1 MYAIIRTG
9 GKQYRVEPNRS
20 IRVEKLDGDAGSR
33 ITLNDVMLIGG
44 NKPLIGT
51 PTVQGAVVNVEVV
64 EQTRNDTVLVFKKI
78 RRHNHRRK
86 NGHRQPITV
95 LKVLEILRPGEA
107 SVLPAQK
114 NIAVKSEAV
123 ETAAKVAPKTVKAAA
138 TKTAAKPVAAK
149 AAAKAPA
156 KATTAKSAPAAE
168 TPQTQSSDKAE

>member
-20 IRVEKLDGDAGSR
+20 IRVEKLEGAAGSR
-33 ITLNDVMLIGG
+33 IALSDVMLIGG
-44 NKPLIGT
+44 DKPLIGT
-51 PTVQGAVVNVEVV
+51 PTVQGAVVNAEVV

-114 NIAVKSEAV
+114 DVAVKSEAV
-123 ETAAKVAPKTVKAAA
+123 ETAAAAKTVKAAA

-156 KATTAKSAPAAE
+156 KVTTAKSAPKAE
-168 TPQTQSSDKAE
+168 APQTQSSDKAE

>member
-20 IRVEKLDGDAGSR
+20 IRVEKLDGAAGSR

-44 NKPLIGT
+44 DKPLIGT
-51 PTVQGAVVNVEVV
+51 PTVQGAVVNAEVV

-114 NIAVKSEAV
+114 DVAVKSEAV
-123 ETAAKVAPKTVKAAA
+123 ETATAAKTVKAAA
-138 TKTAAKPVAAK
+138 TKTAAAASKPAAK
-149 AAAKAPA
+149 SSSK
-156 KATTAKSAPAAE
+156 KVAE
-168 TPQTQSSDKAE
+168 APQTQSSDKAE

>member
-1 MYAIIRTG
+1 
-9 GKQYRVEPNRS
+9 
-20 IRVEKLDGDAGSR
+20 
-33 ITLNDVMLIGG
+33 
-44 NKPLIGT
+44 
-51 PTVQGAVVNVEVV
+51 VQGAVVNAEVV

-114 NIAVKSEAV
+114 DVAVKSEAV
-123 ETAAKVAPKTVKAAA
+123 ETAAAPKTVKAAA

-156 KATTAKSAPAAE
+156 KATTAKSAPKAE
-168 TPQTQSSDKAE
+168 APQTQSSDKAE

>member
-20 IRVEKLDGDAGSR
+20 IRVEKLDGAAGSR

-44 NKPLIGT
+44 DKPLIGT
-51 PTVQGAVVNVEVV
+51 PTVQGAVVNAEVV

-114 NIAVKSEAV
+114 DVAAKAEAV
-123 ETAAKVAPKTVKAAA
+123 ETAAAPKTVKAAA
-138 TKTAAKPVAAK
+138 TKTAAAASKPAAK
-149 AAAKAPA
+149 SSSK
-156 KATTAKSAPAAE
+156 KVAE
-168 TPQTQSSDKAE
+168 AQQTQSSDKAE